1 MGVRGVRWVRQAFGS
16 SWPFGFRLPADILQL
31 TRGAFV
37 LRPCF
42 DLYFRF
48 DSGVWELL
56 WFFCGLGAG
65 FMGLCGFV

>member
-1 MGVRGVRWVRQAFGS
+1 MGVRSVRWPCQAFGS

-42 DLYFRF
+42 DLCFQCDF
-48 DSGVWELL
+48 GGWLIL
-56 WFFCGLGAG
+56 WFFCGFGVG